1 MPNQLHGCKFTLWV
15 TTMLELNA
23 CSMIH
28 MFLGIHFLNKRK
40 EYGYLWQTIIFHTH
54 TSTNGAFR
62 LHKWY
67 KILSKI
73 QLWKSNLR
81 LVEHTKSWY
90 TRNRS
95 FTTSSVSSG
104 LVISFDSHC
113 GGGSSGGMY
122 IRGPPFSPS
131 ISMEATLKFPPHWL
145 HILLPRHFA
154 SRASSRSLRLI
165 TKSISVT
172 PSSIS

>member
-1 MPNQLHGCKFTLWV
+1 MVTDLQWQTLIHSMCKIEV
-15 TTMLELNA
+15 CREYNRY
-23 CSMIH
+23 
-28 MFLGIHFLNKRK
+28 LNKNIEQAKNCKNANSGDRP
-40 EYGYLWQTIIFHTH
+40 W
-54 TSTNGAFR
+54 
-62 LHKWY
+62 
-67 KILSKI
+67 
-73 QLWKSNLR
+73 
-81 LVEHTKSWY
+81 EHTKSWY
-90 TRNRS
+90 TRSRS
-95 FTTSSVSSG
+95 FTTSSVSSA

-122 IRGPPFSPS
+122 IRGSPFSPS

-154 SRASSRSLRLI
+154 SKASSRSLRLI